1 MNIKQVLS
9 TLDLMPGKE
18 DIAYL
23 KKETEKLTS
32 LLRDA
37 LKRDKISAEVF
48 VGGSYTKNTLIK
60 GKSYDIDVFA
70 RFDWKYEELSP
81 ILEKIVKKV
90 AKKGKFKMDKIH
102 GSRDYFR
109 LWEDKKAI
117 FEIIPVTR
125 IKKPKEARNVTDLS
139 YFHVNYVKRKLKG
152 DIAREVILAKQFCK
166 ANDVYGAESYVN
178 GFSGYALECL
188 IIYYKSFE
196 KMLRELGKMKENER
210 LIIDPG
216 KKFKKK
222 SDVLFEL
229 NESKLGSPIIL
240 IDPTWK
246 ERNALAA
253 LSRETFRKF
262 QESAAKFLKKPSKEF
277 FVIKEFDASEFK
289 KKAKK
294 GEQFVSLAIETDRQ
308 EGDIAGTKMRKF
320 SNYISKE
327 LAKYFEIIDKKF
339 DYKEGKK
346 SDFYI
351 IAKSKKE
358 IIKIGP
364 PIGFEKHA
372 AAFKKENKKVYEK
385 NGILYARIK
394 INFTAKEFLRKLEK
408 NYNRTIKG
416 MGITGLRFN

>member
-1 MNIKQVLS
+1 MNIRQILS
-9 TLDLMPGKE
+9 ALDLMPGKE
-18 DIAYL
+18 EISCL

-32 LLRDA
+32 LLREA
-37 LKRDKISAEVF
+37 LKQDKISAEVF

-60 GKSYDIDVFA
+60 GKNYDVDVFV
-70 RFDWKYEELSP
+70 RFDWKYEDLSP
-81 ILEKIVKKV
+81 ILERVVKKV
-90 AKKGKFKMDKIH
+90 AKKGKLKIEKIH

-109 LWEDKKAI
+109 LWKDKKAI
-117 FEIIPVTR
+117 FEIIPVTK

-152 DIAREVILAKQFCK
+152 NIAQEVILAKQFCK

-188 IIYYKSFE
+188 VIYYKSFE
-196 KMLRELGKMKENER
+196 KMLKALTKVKENER
-210 LIIDPG
+210 LIIDSE

-222 SDVLFEL
+222 SDILFEL
-229 NESKLGSPIIL
+229 NESKLGSPIII

-253 LSRETFRKF
+253 LSRETFKKF
-262 QESAAKFLKKPSKEF
+262 QESARNFLRNPSRELF
-277 FVIKEFDASEFK
+277 IIKEFDASEFK

-320 SNYISKE
+320 SNYISRE
-327 LAKYFEIIDKKF
+327 LAKYFEIVDKKF

-346 SDFYI
+346 ADFYI
-351 IAKSKKE
+351 IAKPKKE

-364 PIGFEKHA
+364 PKSFEKHA
-372 AAFKKENKKVYEK
+372 TAFKKQNKRVYEK
-385 NGILYARIK
+385 NGILYAKIK
-394 INFTAKEFLRKLEK
+394 INFSAKEFLRKLEK
-408 NYNRTIKG
+408 NYSRTIKG
-416 MGITGLRFN
+416 MGITKLNIN

>member
-1 MNIKQVLS
+1 MNIKEVLS
-9 TLDLMPGKE
+9 ALDLTPGKE
-18 DIAYL
+18 DIDYL
-23 KKETEKLTS
+23 KTETGKLTA
-32 LLRDA
+32 LLKEA
-37 LKRDKISAEVF
+37 FKQDKIAAEVF

-81 ILEKIVKKV
+81 ILERIVKKV
-90 AKKGKFKMDKIH
+90 AKKGKFKIDKIH

-109 LWEDKKAI
+109 LYKDKKAI

-125 IKKPKEARNVTDLS
+125 INNPKEARNVTDLS

-152 DIAREVILAKQFCK
+152 NIAREVILAKQFCK

-188 IIYYKSFE
+188 VINYKSFE
-196 KMLRELGKMKENER
+196 KMLRELVKVKENDR
-210 LIIDPG
+210 LIIDSG

-222 SDVLFEL
+222 SDILFEL

-262 QESAAKFLKKPSKEF
+262 QETASKFLKKPSKDF
-277 FVIKEFDASEFK
+277 FIIKEFDASEFK
-289 KKAKK
+289 KKTKK
-294 GEQFVSLAIETDRQ
+294 GEQFVSLSIETDRQ
-308 EGDIAGTKMRKF
+308 EGDIAGTKMKKF

-339 DYKEGKK
+339 DYKGGKRA
-346 SDFYI
+346 DFYI
-351 IAKSKKE
+351 ITKPKKE

-364 PIGFEKHA
+364 PTSFEKHA
-372 AAFKKENKKVYEK
+372 AAFRKQNKKVYEK

-394 INFTAKEFLRKLEK
+394 INFTAKDFLRKLEK
-408 NYNRTIKG
+408 NYSRTIKG
-416 MGITGLRFN
+416 MGIIGLKIN